1 MQYPRLEIVSSSI
14 RAESRDYKET
24 TTTTRIRKRR
34 RRRKGGKKGE
44 EDRNGWV
51 GDGEGTMERL
61 FWQDTK
67 RHFICPVVEG
77 QSLLLV
83 MPSSFH
89 RCLSQP
95 LSTFLEQLFHLLFA
109 TDAEDR
115 FRRFIPPF
123 TARYL
128 SPVGNLCDA
137 RYSFP
142 TLFFLSS
149 PFSFFFF
156 LPFALIMYRATLPLS
171 LSVSAIK
178 GKKHLELFTLLAL

>member
-1 MQYPRLEIVSSSI
+1 MGWRWGGNDGTAFLA
-14 RAESRDYKET
+14 RYKET
-24 TTTTRIRKRR
+24 FYLPRR
-34 RRRKGGKKGE
+34 GG
-44 EDRNGWV
+44 
-51 GDGEGTMERL
+51 T
-61 FWQDTK
+61 
-67 RHFICPVVEG
+67 

>member
-1 MQYPRLEIVSSSI
+1 MNRLRAATCTFINSIVGSFDYERLAEQYPRLEIVSSSI

-24 TTTTRIRKRR
+24 TTTTTRIRKRRRRR

-51 GDGEGTMERL
+51 GDGEGTMKRL

-156 LPFALIMYRATLPLS
+156 FHS
-171 LSVSAIK
+171 L
-178 GKKHLELFTLLAL
+178 